1 MAEQHFLQ
9 ANLDQAA
16 VNLLLF
22 AVNFTLEKW
31 PGGDPTE
38 QEGLMLM
45 RSNLFRMNLEFQMKS
60 DE

>member
-31 PGGDPTE
+31 PGGDPAQ